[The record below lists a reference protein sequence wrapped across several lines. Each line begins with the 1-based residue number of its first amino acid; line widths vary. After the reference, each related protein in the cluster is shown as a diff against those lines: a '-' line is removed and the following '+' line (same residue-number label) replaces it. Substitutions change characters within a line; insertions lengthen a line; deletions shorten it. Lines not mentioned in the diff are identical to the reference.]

1 MSRDFAERLKK
12 LRSESGYPV
21 KQVAAK
27 LNVPVTTYREWE
39 KGRQIKGEPYAR
51 IAELFNVTLGEI
63 LTGQKSNVSDV
74 IAELDRVQSSLDE
87 IKKRLANFD

>member
-1 MSRDFAERLKK
+1 M
-12 LRSESGYPV
+12 
-21 KQVAAK
+21 KQVAAR

-51 IAELFNVTLGEI
+51 IAELFKVTLGEI
-63 LTGQKSNVSDV
+63 LTGTRSDISEV

-87 IKKRLANFD
+87 IKKKLAKFD